1 MVQAEEAV
9 ASKQEAEVKAVKDG
23 ADEKLGEA
31 LPALDAAIEK
41 VKKIQ
46 VKDFYDMKVV
56 NNPKPSIVTC
66 FKLVCLFLMPGKK
79 PTPPNDPGQ
88 KEMDPEGYFFDFSKK
103 ILLANPNK
111 LLKDLITFDKDHI
124 PEATVAKVTPLMDL
138 PEMAADRITAV
149 SQALAPVR
157 IWIVAMLAYHE
168 TLKVVDPLREQAR
181 AMGEKLAVV

>member
-1 MVQAEEAV
+1 MIAWDSIV
-9 ASKQEAEVKAVKDG
+9 AQ
-23 ADEKLGEA
+23 
-31 LPALDAAIEK
+31 LPAGERSPSM
-41 VKKIQ
+41 VKERWTRVLKAR
-46 VKDFYDMKVV
+46 
-56 NNPKPSIVTC
+56 
-66 FKLVCLFLMPGKK
+66 LLE
-79 PTPPNDPGQ
+79 

-157 IWIVAMLAYHE
+157 IWIVAMLKYHE

-181 AMGEKLAVV
+181 TMGEKLAVV